1 MDIIYIGPVML
12 DQPEEFSI
20 DEFVRQAIAMEAER
34 LFYSNGRLYL
44 VDYETL
50 HGVIDS
56 KFAVVELISYASF
69 CSVGNFKNWVLY
81 HGNNDEV
88 EYTEKI
94 RDIRG
99 DTTVLPVIRTADRFI
114 RKIEEYIQKGEYRS
128 FLGQSEG

>member
-1 MDIIYIGPVML
+1 MDIVYIGPVML
-12 DQPEEFSI
+12 DKPEEFSI

-56 KFAVVELISYASF
+56 KFAVVELIGYASF
-69 CSVGNFKNWVLY
+69 CSVGNFKSWILY
-81 HGNNDEV
+81 HGNDDVV
-88 EYTEKI
+88 EYTDRIK
-94 RDIRG
+94 DIRG

-114 RKIEEYIQKGEYRS
+114 RKIEEYIEKGEYKS
-128 FLGQSEG
+128 FVE

>member
-69 CSVGNFKNWVLY
+69 CSVGNFRNWVLY
-81 HGNNDEV
+81 HGNDDAV

-114 RKIEEYIQKGEYRS
+114 RKIEEYIEKGEYRS
-128 FLGQSEG
+128 FVD